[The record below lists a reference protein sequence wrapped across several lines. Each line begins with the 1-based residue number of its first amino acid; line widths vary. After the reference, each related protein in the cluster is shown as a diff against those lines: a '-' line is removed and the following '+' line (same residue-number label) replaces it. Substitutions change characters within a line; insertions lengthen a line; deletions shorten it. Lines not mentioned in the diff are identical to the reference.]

1 MGLKGAALRQVAL
14 DAGLPEKSP
23 ALKSS
28 GAVGM
33 KPRQISWKWL
43 LLGIVV
49 LLLLVFVLLPR
60 QIGTPSHLRDR
71 IAAALS
77 TWTGATVTLTEPLS
91 VRYFPPLSLRGGF
104 VLTNATKLPLVG
116 SITAWDAKISL
127 SLAALLMGRIK
138 VDALL
143 LGRPKITL
151 KGPADV
157 TPPEAAI
164 AHVLASAP
172 VGVIRIGGGT
182 IETASG
188 ERLVSKLDA
197 RLDAGEGGGA
207 LTVLGSFAY
216 RGETVRFAV
225 ESGEIV
231 ETDGKQSAPIT
242 LTVTSDPVTGKFN
255 GTALFAEGVELDGTM
270 QTEMSSARS
279 FLNWVGMRLPRSDSL
294 QRLSAEGSV
303 HWSGSTLTFDDGT
316 FMLDDNA
323 AVGLL
328 AITAGTRPR
337 IEGTLAFERLVLD
350 PYLAGGETAVTSG
363 RLFDW
368 VLLKYFDADLRLSAA
383 EVSASTVTL
392 GRGGLTITGKDGVI
406 SGEVGELELCGGQV
420 AGRVGLDLSGSRTKA
435 SFVGNIS
442 DVTVETCL
450 EPFALGVPIKG
461 VGALQIDVS
470 TGGATKDQLIRGLAG
485 KFKLTAKDGAV
496 PIDFAHLVAADTE
509 AEEDGWSVD
518 KTTPFQSLTADC
530 RLSAGHIWCQMF
542 NMQTSRGLISG
553 SGDIDLGQQ
562 TLDWDFLIAN
572 PVTPLSASQLV
583 MENPPRVTM
592 HGSLTQPLI
601 QRANGSTLGGGSTQ
615 ADPGDSQASPH

>member
-1 MGLKGAALRQVAL
+1 
-14 DAGLPEKSP
+14 
-23 ALKSS
+23 
-28 GAVGM
+28 M
-33 KPRQISWKWL
+33 KPRQLSWKWL
-43 LLGIVV
+43 LLGVVV
-49 LLLLVFVLLPR
+49 LLLLAFALLPR
-60 QIGTPSHLRDR
+60 QIGTTSHLRDR
-71 IAAALS
+71 ITAALS

-91 VRYFPPLSLRGGF
+91 LRFFPPLSLRGGF

-127 SLAALLMGRIK
+127 NLRALLMGRIR
-138 VDALL
+138 VDALR

-164 AHVLASAP
+164 AQVLASAP
-172 VGVIRIGGGT
+172 VGVIRIGRGT

-197 RLDAGEGGGA
+197 RFDASNGGGA
-207 LTVLGSFAY
+207 LAALGSFDY

-225 ESGEIV
+225 ESREIA
-231 ETDGKQSAPIT
+231 ETDGAQTAPIT
-242 LTVTSDPVTGKFN
+242 LTITSDPVTAKFN
-255 GTALFAEGVELDGTM
+255 GTALFTEGLGFDGTM
-270 QTEMSSARS
+270 QTEMKNARG
-279 FLNWVGMRLPRSDSL
+279 FLNWVGMRLPRGDSL
-294 QRLSAEGSV
+294 QRLSADGSV
-303 HWSGSTLTFDDGT
+303 HWNGSTLTFDDGT

-328 AITAGTRPR
+328 AVTPGARPR
-337 IEGTLAFERLVLD
+337 VEGTLAFERLVLD
-350 PYLAGGETAVTSG
+350 PYIAGGETAVTSG
-363 RLFDW
+363 PLFDW

-383 EVSASTVTL
+383 EVSASTVML
-392 GRGGLTITGKDGVI
+392 GRGGLTMTSKDGII
-406 SGEVGELELCGGQV
+406 SGEVGELELCGGQL
-420 AGRVGLDLSGSRTKA
+420 AGRVGLDLSGPRTKA
-435 SFVGNIS
+435 SFVGNVS
-442 DVTVETCL
+442 DVTMETCL

-470 TGGATKDQLIRGLAG
+470 TGGATKDELIRGLAG

-496 PIDFAHLVAADTE
+496 PIDFAHLVTANTKAD
-509 AEEDGWSVD
+509 EDGWSLD
-518 KTTPFQSLTADC
+518 KVTPFQSLIADC

-542 NMQTSRGLISG
+542 NMQTSRSLISG
-553 SGDIDLGQQ
+553 SGDIDVGQQ

-572 PVTPLSASQLV
+572 PVTPLSASQLI

-601 QRANGSTLGGGSTQ
+601 QRAKGSALGDGSTQ
-615 ADPGDSQASPH
+615 ADPGESQTSPR